1 MKYPLS
7 AMAALA
13 LCASQAHAQSN
24 VTIYGTFDGSL
35 RNQTNTTADG
45 ASKLSAGSN
54 GLYLA
59 NRLGFMGTEDLGGGN
74 RVKFMLEAGFN
85 PGTGSLDTTTG
96 VLFNRSAWVGLEGRW
111 GSLKVGR
118 QYTVAF
124 QAAKDYE
131 PFAYRFIS
139 LVPVGGGAGTTLPA
153 AAIAAGLGASATS
166 GPRLSNDIQVSRN
179 FGALTVM
186 AELAPGEQAGN
197 SSNGRAQALGVK
209 YAKGE
214 LVGGAAFTRKKTLAG
229 MENTSYTVGGGMQIG
244 KVQAKI
250 GYAKERQATIAA
262 GTYSNT
268 VSWVGAVVPV
278 SERIELIAG
287 WYNTRYQH
295 TVSGQRDLAIATVSY
310 ALSKRSRLFVE
321 ADRNRYRGALVPP
334 TRQGGQTGI
343 SLGLNHS
350 F

>member
-1 MKYPLS
+1 MKHPLS

-13 LCASQAHAQSN
+13 LCASQVHAQSN

-45 ASKLSAGSN
+45 ASKLSVGSN

-59 NRLGFMGTEDLGGGN
+59 NRLGFMGSEDLGGGTHA
-74 RVKFMLEAGFN
+74 KFMLEAGFN
-85 PGTGSLDTTTG
+85 PGTGSLDNANG

-124 QAAKDYE
+124 QAARDYE
-131 PFAYRFIS
+131 PFAYRFIA
-139 LVPVGGGAGTTLPA
+139 LVPVGGGAGTSLPT

-166 GPRLSNDIQVSRN
+166 GPRLSNDIQYSRN
-179 FGALTVM
+179 LGALTVM

-197 SSNGRAQALGVK
+197 SSNGRAQALGIK
-209 YAKGE
+209 YAKGK
-214 LVGGAAFTRKKTLAG
+214 LVGGAAYTRKKNLAG
-229 MENTSYTVGGGMQIG
+229 MDNTSYTVGGGVQLG
-244 KVQAKI
+244 SVRAKV
-250 GYAKERQATIAA
+250 GYARERQESVAA

-268 VSWVGAVVPV
+268 VSWLGAVYPV
-278 SERIELIAG
+278 AERVELVAG
-287 WYNTRYQH
+287 WYNTRYRH
-295 TVSGQRDLAIATVSY
+295 LASGQRDLAIISVNY

-321 ADRNRYRGALVPP
+321 ADRNRYRGALIPA
-334 TRQGGQTGI
+334 TRQSGQTGI